1 VIFDLVFGAIAVAVF
16 VFLVAAI
23 TSLAGASDPA
33 RRSWALFLLAGL
45 LLFFAFAQRNPL
57 LFGGAIGGVAAT
69 SAFVW
74 WAARR
79 NRRRDQIVR
88 AVGTELG
95 LSYEEEPAS
104 TELRDL
110 ASELTSAG
118 NRNAV
123 QRVLAGRW
131 RGNDGKLFDYGYELD
146 TPRGGGV
153 ERNFTCALVA
163 IPLDSEPVTITTE
176 TFLTR
181 VAAKVGYR
189 DIQLGDADFDRV
201 FNVRSKNPAA
211 ALSVLGPAVRSWLG
225 EHGRG
230 LNFLIGRGA
239 VLGMATEG
247 TASRAQLLE
256 LVTALRGLL
265 AGPAGTDIPTGPE
278 LDRRALATTIA
289 VVDPHKAV
297 ATRRTAVGVGI
308 VVLVP
313 LALVAGAYVL
323 LYAACATGNGCL

>member
-1 VIFDLVFGAIAVAVF
+1 MLEFVFGAFVVADF
-16 VFLVAAI
+16 VLLVAWI
-23 TSLAGASDPA
+23 TTSAGASDPA
-33 RRSWALFLLAGL
+33 RRSWALFLFAGL

-79 NRRRDQIVR
+79 NRRGDKQVR
-88 AVGTELG
+88 SVGYELG
-95 LSYEEEPAS
+95 LPYEEEPAS
-104 TELRDL
+104 GELGDL
-110 ASELTSAG
+110 ASALTSAG
-118 NRNAV
+118 TRNSV

-131 RGNDGKLFDYGYELD
+131 RGNDVTLFDYSFELD
-146 TPRGGGV
+146 TPRADTV

-163 IPLDSEPVTITTE
+163 IPLQSEPVTITTE

-181 VAAKVGYR
+181 VAAKHGYR

-201 FNVRSKNPAA
+201 FNVRSKDPAS
-211 ALSVLGPAVRSWLG
+211 ALNLVGPPVRSWLS

-239 VLGMATEG
+239 ILCMAPEG

-256 LVTALRGLL
+256 LVTTLRGLVT
-265 AGPAGTDIPTGPE
+265 GTAGTEVTTEPD
-278 LDRRALATTIA
+278 LDRRALKSTIA

-297 ATRRTAVGVGI
+297 ATRRTIVGLALVI
-308 VVLVP
+308 LVP

-323 LYAACATGNGCL
+323 LYVACATGSGCL

>member
-1 VIFDLVFGAIAVAVF
+1 MLEFVFGAFVVADF
-16 VFLVAAI
+16 VLLVAWI
-23 TSLAGASDPA
+23 TTSAGASDPA
-33 RRSWALFLLAGL
+33 RRSWALFLFAGL

-79 NRRRDQIVR
+79 NRRRATQVR
-88 AVGTELG
+88 SVGNELG
-95 LSYEEEPAS
+95 LEEEPAS
-104 TELRDL
+104 GELGDL
-110 ASELTSAG
+110 ASALTSAG
-118 NRNAV
+118 TRNSV

-131 RGNDGKLFDYGYELD
+131 RGNDVTVFDYSFELD
-146 TPRGGGV
+146 TPRADTV

-163 IPLDSEPVTITTE
+163 IPLESEPVTITTE

-201 FNVRSKNPAA
+201 FNVRSKDPAA
-211 ALSVLGPAVRSWLG
+211 ALNLVGPPVRSWLG
-225 EHGRG
+225 ERGRG

-239 VLGMATEG
+239 ILCMAPEG

-256 LVTALRGLL
+256 LVTTLRGLVT
-265 AGPAGTDIPTGPE
+265 GTGGTEVTPE
-278 LDRRALATTIA
+278 PDLDRRALKPTIA

-297 ATRRTAVGVGI
+297 AARRTAVGVAI
-308 VVLVP
+308 VILVP
-313 LALVAGAYVL
+313 LALVASAYVL
-323 LYAACATGNGCL
+323 LYVACATGSGCL

>member
-1 VIFDLVFGAIAVAVF
+1 MLEFVFGAFVVADF
-16 VFLVAAI
+16 VLLVAWI
-23 TSLAGASDPA
+23 TTSAGASDPA
-33 RRSWALFLLAGL
+33 RRSWALFLFAGL

-79 NRRRDQIVR
+79 NRRGDEQVR
-88 AVGTELG
+88 SVGYELG
-95 LSYEEEPAS
+95 LPYEEEPAS
-104 TELRDL
+104 GELGDL
-110 ASELTSAG
+110 ASALTSAG
-118 NRNAV
+118 TRNSV

-131 RGNDGKLFDYGYELD
+131 RGNDVTLFDYSFELD
-146 TPRGGGV
+146 TPRADTV

-163 IPLDSEPVTITTE
+163 IPLESEPVTITTE

-201 FNVRSKNPAA
+201 FNVRSKDPAA
-211 ALSVLGPAVRSWLG
+211 ALNLVGPAVRSWLG
-225 EHGRG
+225 ERGRG

-239 VLGMATEG
+239 ILCMAPEG

-256 LVTALRGLL
+256 LVTTLRGLVT
-265 AGPAGTDIPTGPE
+265 GTGGTEVTPE
-278 LDRRALATTIA
+278 PDLDRRALKPTIA

-297 ATRRTAVGVGI
+297 AARRTAVGVAI
-308 VVLVP
+308 VILVP
-313 LALVAGAYVL
+313 LALVASAYVL
-323 LYAACATGNGCL
+323 LYVACATGSGCL